1 MVLTRARG
9 IIEQVYKQNQRG
21 NLTILT
27 PFSLYNVLRER
38 ESADSLFSDL
48 RPVIFNLSP
57 TRWPAVAPPRRSP
70 KPPRTQT

>member
-1 MVLTRARG
+1 MALTRARG
-9 IIEQVYKQNQRG
+9 ITKHVYKQNPREI
-21 NLTILT
+21 LITLT

-48 RPVIFNLSP
+48 TPVIFNLSP